1 MAWTTTDKH
10 WSEKLKIVQQENETL
25 KQQLLEK
32 FKKEYEQNEEEGRAR
47 TRLQISQGRSPNEQF
62 KASPSDREYY
72 DKVYEKLKIN
82 KEAGKDP
89 VDVFKDGIQGE
100 LFSELPSS
108 KTIRSRLAPF
118 TTGGPAPYDKEG
130 GSMRG
135 VTNPIL
141 RKILLKDAMA
151 GAPRYI
157 RSGPPPNVINK
168 APHIDSLFIDRML
181 RDYRN
186 KQEPQL
192 PSFV

>member
-1 MAWTTTDKH
+1 MQTWDQRYRTEIAEKDKT
-10 WSEKLKIVQQENETL
+10 IAA
-25 KQQLLEK
+25 
-32 FKKEYEQNEEEGRAR
+32 YE
-47 TRLQISQGRSPNEQF
+47 LMISQGRSPNEQF

-72 DKVYEKLKIN
+72 DKVYKKLKIN
-82 KEAGKDP
+82 KEAGRDP
-89 VDVFKDGIQGE
+89 VDVFKEGIQGE

-108 KTIRSRLAPF
+108 STIRSRLAPF

-181 RDYRN
+181 RDYN
-186 KQEPQL
+186 QKQGPQL

>member
-1 MAWTTTDKH
+1 MNSWDQRYRTEIAEKDKAI
-10 WSEKLKIVQQENETL
+10 EALQQEL
-25 KQQLLEK
+25 M
-32 FKKEYEQNEEEGRAR
+32 
-47 TRLQISQGRSPNEQF
+47 ISQGRSPNEQF

-72 DKVYEKLKIN
+72 DKIYEKLKIN
-82 KEAGKDP
+82 KEAGRDP

-100 LFSELPSS
+100 LFSSKPSS
-108 KTIRSRLAPF
+108 RQIRDRLKPF
-118 TTGGPAPYDKEG
+118 THGAGYDDAG
-130 GSMRG
+130 GSLRG
-135 VTNPIL
+135 VPDVL
-141 RKILLKDAMA
+141 RIQLLRDAMA

-186 KQEPQL
+186 KQGPQL

>member
-1 MAWTTTDKH
+1 MNPWDKNLR
-10 WSEKLKIVQQENETL
+10 EQVAERDKKIESLEQEL
-25 KQQLLEK
+25 M
-32 FKKEYEQNEEEGRAR
+32 
-47 TRLQISQGRSPNEQF
+47 ISQGRSPNEQF

-100 LFSELPSS
+100 LFSRKPPDRGALKHWTKGKNPWDD
-108 KTIRSRLAPF
+108 A
-118 TTGGPAPYDKEG
+118 GGEPIDALKQFPALYKII
-130 GSMRG
+130 MR
-135 VTNPIL
+135 
-141 RKILLKDAMA
+141 DAA
-151 GAPRYI
+151 ASAPRYI